1 MKFYLS
7 SYKFGNDYNQLT
19 KMLPKGAKIG
29 HINNSRDW
37 LGVNE
42 ENKQKSL
49 NEEMLFLE
57 NLGFK
62 CEHLDLKDYFGKED
76 LLRKKIDELDGI
88 WVCGGNTFVLRQ
100 AMKLSG
106 FDTIFKDLLR
116 RKDFFWGGYSAG
128 ICILCDSLK
137 YIDQVDDANNFPY
150 KEINTPIYEG
160 LGVFNYALLPHYK
173 SNHEESELIE
183 KEVERCIKNKW
194 LFKVLKDGEVFIFDN
209 NFEE

>member
-19 KMLPKGAKIG
+19 RMLPKGAKIG

-37 LGVNE
+37 LCVNE
-42 ENKQKSL
+42 ENKKKSL
-49 NEEMLFLE
+49 IEEMLFLE

-62 CEHLDLKDYFGKED
+62 CEHLDLKDYFGKEEF
-76 LLRKKIDELDGI
+76 LNKKLDELDGI

-106 FDTIFKDLLR
+106 FDIIFKDLLR

-150 KEINTPIYEG
+150 KEINIPIYEG

-194 LFKVLKDGEVFIFDN
+194 FFKVLKDGEVLILDN
-209 NFEE
+209 NFEK

>member
-7 SYKFGNDYNQLT
+7 SYKFGNHCNELS
-19 KMLPKGAKIG
+19 KMLPQRAKIG

-42 ENKQKSL
+42 YNRQKSL

-62 CEHLDLKDYFGKED
+62 CEHLDLKDYFGKEE
-76 LLRKKIDELDGI
+76 LLKKKLDELDGI

-106 FDTIFKDLLR
+106 FDILFKDLLR

-137 YIDQVDDANNFPY
+137 YIDQVDDSKNFPY
-150 KEINTPIYEG
+150 KEINTAIYEG
-160 LGVFNYALLPHYK
+160 LGVFNYALLPHYR
-173 SNHEESELIE
+173 SNHEKSELIE
-183 KEVERCIKNKW
+183 KEVEHCIKNKW

-209 NFEE
+209 DFAE

>member
-1 MKFYLS
+1 
-7 SYKFGNDYNQLT
+7 
-19 KMLPKGAKIG
+19 
-29 HINNSRDW
+29 

-42 ENKQKSL
+42 NNKQKSL
-49 NEEMLFLE
+49 YEEMLFLE

-62 CEHLDLKDYFGKED
+62 CEYLDLKDYFGKED
-76 LLRKKIDELDGI
+76 LLRKKLDELDGI

-160 LGVFNYALLPHYK
+160 LGVFNYALLPHYQ

-194 LFKVLKDGEVFIFDN
+194 LFKVLKDGEVLTLDN
-209 NFEE
+209 DLRK